1 MPTKRL
7 LLLARL
13 GLAGFLLLHSSAEFA
28 QAQEGAA
35 AIPAASHT
43 FSISYVQSDRKWRFG
58 VNSRTYDKVSQ
69 ELEKLLTEK
78 LTPKGFQVSDPLTG
92 PCCKVVIEVVE
103 VTHHPA
109 AFGKAGMDL
118 VATFSVQDSGG
129 KQFYTKVYRAE
140 SRSAGMHTWGGMLD
154 MAEKELIDNTLKQDD
169 LVNALGGGSR

>member
-1 MPTKRL
+1 MLTKRL
-7 LLLARL
+7 TLLLCTFAV
-13 GLAGFLLLHSSAEFA
+13 FA
-28 QAQEGAA
+28 QAQEAGTT
-35 AIPAASHT
+35 IPAANRT

-92 PCCKVVIEVVE
+92 PCCKLVIEVVE
-103 VTHHPA
+103 VTHHTA
-109 AFGKAGMDL
+109 AFGKVGMDL
-118 VATFSVQDSGG
+118 VATFSVQDGGG

-154 MAEKELIDNTLKQDD
+154 MAERELIDNALKHDD
-169 LVNALGGGSR
+169 LVNALGGGNQ